1 MQKHPNARNTINF
14 IRFNGLYCPMSVM
27 GIYDNHKAF
36 GHDNQSYSS
45 VSTGYMHPSAVKLLN
60 HFPELKEDSTLYR
73 FSVKFLRDLSN
84 RMLFRV
90 LPPRRKIGFLKY
102 HLRRMV
108 RLKLPKK

>member
-1 MQKHPNARNTINF
+1 
-14 IRFNGLYCPMSVM
+14 MSVM

-90 LPPRRKIGFLKY
+90 LPPRRKIGLLKY